1 MKKFVIVIPCRL
13 NSKRLKEK
21 LLRKVNGKEIFLHTF
36 EKCCLATTRENIY
49 IATDSYK
56 IINLCKK
63 KNINVVKTS
72 SKNLTGSDRINEFS
86 KKILAQNYINVQGDE
101 PIIDPKNIKKVIKF
115 NKIDNTKVYNC
126 YTEISYKDALKI
138 SIPKVILNNKNELIY
153 MSRSLI
159 PFNHSNTKTKYFK
172 QICIYSFPRKILKLF
187 NNKKT
192 IIEKNEDIEI
202 LRLVE
207 KGVTIKMI
215 NVKTKSFAIDT
226 IQDFE
231 KLKKLLK

>member
-36 EKCCLATTRENIY
+36 EKCCLATARKNIY
-49 IATDSYK
+49 IASDSFK
-56 IINLCKK
+56 IIDLCKK
-63 KNINVVKTS
+63 KKINVVKTS

-86 KKILAQNYINVQGDE
+86 KKILAHNYINVQGDE

-115 NKIDNTKVYNC
+115 TKIDNTKVYNC
-126 YTEISYKDALKI
+126 YTEIPYLDAKKI

-153 MSRSLI
+153 ISRSLI
-159 PFNHSNTKTKYFK
+159 PFNNSNTKIKYYK
-172 QICIYSFPRKILKLF
+172 QICIYSFPRNILKLF

-207 KGVTIKMI
+207 KGVTVKMI
-215 NVKTKSFAIDT
+215 NVKTNSFAIDT
-226 IQDFE
+226 IQDLK

>member
-36 EKCCLATTRENIY
+36 ERCCLATTRENIY

-56 IINLCKK
+56 IINLCKR

-86 KKILAQNYINVQGDE
+86 KKILAQSYINVQGDE
-101 PIIDPKNIKKVIKF
+101 PIIDPKNIKKVIKY
-115 NKIDNTKVYNC
+115 NNIDNKRVYNC

-172 QICIYSFPRKILKLF
+172 QICIYSFPRNILKLF
-187 NNKKT
+187 DNKKT
-192 IIEKNEDIEI
+192 TIEKNEDIEI

-226 IQDFE
+226 IQDFK